1 MTMTQLL
8 LLIISASGVIIC
20 GLTGLVITLLLK
32 RMDNITAQ
40 LHEMTKAINAFVRRE
55 DCTASMGDH
64 CTQLSDLRK
73 GFEENK
79 SAIRQISNE
88 LKRHHGIEIIY
99 NG

>member
-32 RMDNITAQ
+32 RIDNITAQ

-79 SAIRQISNE
+79 SAIRQIMLA
-88 LKRHHGIEIIY
+88 LKQLHGVEIEY
-99 NG
+99 NK